1 MGTHVLTSST
11 EPTPTTHSWLLG
23 DELPR
28 RKWLKRMWSA
38 YSLYAAL
45 DLLRGLG
52 VIQGLVS
59 ADDWMVTLGY
69 DLTWMTL
76 SYALVRSG
84 ITANFKDPAL
94 TLPQVWGALG
104 SIVLSF
110 ALIDVGRTAL
120 MPLMCATLVMGL
132 YQLPPRHMY
141 ASGGLTLAILGLL
154 TLLMSHLTSDGFQTT
169 AVSLSLLTTAAS
181 LPVLAAIASKVRA
194 AQADDAQRRHE
205 LQTALAELATLT
217 TQDPLTGLTNHRHML
232 ERLAAECKR
241 HARGGRP
248 FCVAMLDVDHLQEV
262 NDTQGRERGD
272 EVLRQLGLL
281 SKAHLRASDVMGR
294 WGGEEFLLL
303 MPDTDLDGGKR
314 SLDRLREHLFTR
326 WGFYDGGRWSPM
338 NCSAGVT
345 RYRSGEDI
353 CQTLA
358 RAEDALR
365 AAKTRQHDRAVA
377 A

>member
-11 EPTPTTHSWLLG
+11 EPPPTAHSWLLG
-23 DELPR
+23 DDLPR
-28 RKWLKRMWSA
+28 RRWLKRMLMA
-38 YSLYAAL
+38 HGLYAAL
-45 DLLRGLG
+45 DVLRGIG
-52 VIQGLVS
+52 VLQGLVS
-59 ADDWMVTLGY
+59 VDDWGVVFGY
-69 DLTWMTL
+69 DLAWLIVCYT
-76 SYALVRSG
+76 LVRSG
-84 ITANFKDPAL
+84 MTADFKDPAL

-120 MPLMCATLVMGL
+120 MPLMCAILVMGL
-132 YQLPPRHMY
+132 YQLQPRHIY
-141 ASGGLTLAILGLL
+141 ASGGLTLAILGVL
-154 TLLMSHLTSDGFQTT
+154 TLLMSHLAGDGFQTT
-169 AVSLSLLTTAAS
+169 PVTIALITTAAA
-181 LPVLAAIASKVRA
+181 LPLLATIARKIQA
-194 AQADDAQRRHE
+194 AQADDTQRRHE
-205 LQTALAELATLT
+205 LQTALAELEALT

-281 SKAHLRASDVMGR
+281 SKAHLRASDVMSR

-326 WGFYDGGRWSPM
+326 WGFYNGGRWAPM

-353 CQTLA
+353 RQTLA

-365 AAKTRQHDRAVA
+365 AAKTRQDDRAVA